1 MPLEPRETLA
11 PPAFGRATV
20 REDPGP
26 VGLRE
31 PDAARFASPPAV
43 ASKQFR
49 EARKI
54 NVGVSHLSTGDL
66 SPDETAVL
74 TFSTGERAVRIYDRA
89 TGKLRSAPVLDFIE
103 QWGRGDV
110 LFWPRPVVP
119 PLAVVGAPGG
129 VTLRDTITG
138 AERALLSPRGSW
150 ELRFSSNGEVLM
162 ASLPYIPDHPAP
174 TSEQR
179 SELAFYRVLADDRV
193 ETELVLGFGERVDAF
208 DLDSHHGRLAVLLF
222 PSDEIEVYDL
232 RARRVLWTAPAPKY
246 ASGLDISG
254 DDRFVA
260 VGGDSVSLHRLD
272 DPARPA
278 QYHRFDNNID
288 TVRFSPDGDLLAVS
302 SYDGRIRTFVP
313 SVDQI
318 ELTLLQTLRHGG
330 TANVYSLTFTRDGK
344 TLVSTSGDRTIRI
357 WTR

>member
-1 MPLEPRETLA
+1 MVT
-11 PPAFGRATV
+11 FGRATV
-20 REDPGP
+20 REDPDP

-31 PDAARFASPPAV
+31 PDAGRFATPPPV

-49 EARKI
+49 EAKKI
-54 NVGVSHLSTGDL
+54 TVGVSHLSAGDL

-89 TGKLRSAPVLDFIE
+89 SGRLRSAPVLDFIE
-103 QWGRGDV
+103 EWGRGDV
-110 LFWPRPVVP
+110 LFWPRPVNP

-150 ELRFSSNGEVLM
+150 ELRFSENREVLM
-162 ASLPYIPDHPAP
+162 ANLPYIPDHPAP
-174 TSEQR
+174 TSAQR
-179 SELAFYRVLADDRV
+179 AELAFYRVVGDDRI
-193 ETELVLGFGERVDAF
+193 ETELVLGFDQRVDAF

-222 PSDEIEVYDL
+222 PSDTLEVYDL
-232 RARRVLWTAPAPKY
+232 RARRLLWTAPAPKY
-246 ASGLDISG
+246 ASAVDISG

-260 VGGDSVSLHRLD
+260 VGGDSVSLYRLD
-272 DPARPA
+272 DPTRPSR
-278 QYHRFDNNID
+278 YHRFDNNID
-288 TVRFSPDGDLLAVS
+288 TVRFSPGGDLLAVS
-302 SYDGRIRTFVP
+302 SYDGRIRTFEPNVEHA
-313 SVDQI
+313 
-318 ELTLLQTLRHGG
+318 ELSLLQTLRHGG

-357 WTR
+357 WAR